1 MLSFFPV
8 FKSQRNC
15 TFRVFHSWDCRSCFG
30 DYIYNFFWGGRVFL
44 SHKLKWFIVMVE
56 FPKFLVQ
63 VTHKTISR
71 FNFRIV
77 VDQWG
82 LDWSW
87 NELFLE
93 HFNASPPSHLFTLM
107 SISLLLTPFWIHI
120 CWINIGGF
128 QPCKHPI
135 FYLFPDSLCSGGSI
149 LPISHTLV
157 QSWSSNPTTW
167 CQIVA
172 YADVVRL
179 ILASGNLPER
189 IVQSCWCVLF
199 SYCLKLSRGQ

>member
-30 DYIYNFFWGGRVFL
+30 DYIYNFFWGGGRVFL

-93 HFNASPPSHLFTLM
+93 HFNTSPPSHLFTLM

-135 FYLFPDSLCSGGSI
+135 LTSFLIVYVAVDQYYRFPT
-149 LPISHTLV
+149 P
-157 QSWSSNPTTW
+157 WSSPGPVI
-167 CQIVA
+167 QPRDA
-172 YADVVRL
+172 
-179 ILASGNLPER
+179 
-189 IVQSCWCVLF
+189 
-199 SYCLKLSRGQ
+199 KLSRMRMS